1 MNLLIPTKK
10 SHYTFIQH
18 ISFNILLVYH
28 GFLPLSNDLDA
39 SECGFFT
46 IQHEMKEVYQPSLF
60 QLTIFLGYYFDFLT
74 VVLRMTPFTFCLL
87 DRICHHNDCR
97 LLSL

>member
-1 MNLLIPTKK
+1 M
-10 SHYTFIQH
+10 
-18 ISFNILLVYH
+18 
-28 GFLPLSNDLDA
+28 PLSNDLDA

-60 QLTIFLGYYFDFLT
+60 QLTIFLGYYFDFLN

-97 LLSL
+97 LPSLSKSSQHSVFIEINELRKFRLESGIHF